1 MKDQPLIA
9 PSILNTDFTELGRTI
24 ELLNQSEADWIHL
37 DVMDGNFVP
46 NISFG
51 IPVIQSIRKRT
62 AKPLDVHLMIVEPE
76 RHLEAFRDA
85 GADLITVHYET
96 SPNLHRTIEH
106 IQSLGAK
113 AGVAI
118 NPHTH
123 VELLRDVLEM
133 LDLVLVMSVNPGYG
147 GQKFIYQSIPKI
159 RRLKQMLAEENLNP
173 LIQIDGGI
181 GLQNAESVIKAG
193 VDVLVAGN
201 SVFSDPDPASVIH
214 RLKQFSKSSFFV

>member
-9 PSILNTDFTELGRTI
+9 PSILNTDFSELGRTI
-24 ELLNQSEADWIHL
+24 ELLNHSEADWIHL

-76 RHLEAFRDA
+76 RHLEAFRDS
-85 GADLITVHYET
+85 GADIITVHYET

-106 IQSLGAK
+106 IHSLGAK

-123 VELLRDVLEM
+123 VELLRDVLEI
-133 LDLVLVMSVNPGYG
+133 LDLVLIMSVNPGYG

-159 RRLKQMLAEENLNP
+159 RRLKQMLEEENLNP

-181 GLQNAESVIKAG
+181 GLQNAESVVKAG

>member
-1 MKDQPLIA
+1 
-9 PSILNTDFTELGRTI
+9 
-24 ELLNQSEADWIHL
+24 
-37 DVMDGNFVP
+37 MDGNFVP

-181 GLQNAESVIKAG
+181 GLQNAESVVKAG

>member
-181 GLQNAESVIKAG
+181 GLQNAESVVKAG